1 MSTMYGL
8 GFEPFPLLL
17 NYELG
22 DFLHLRTDD
31 TPDALI
37 LGSHMNGE
45 VSEMGEVFD
54 EYYEVPGSYTYD
66 IDAKM
71 DEMFRDLC
79 DRLISG
85 KDDCCEALGRFYH
98 SLLEDYATDDKARA
112 WLQSKG
118 LYLPEVPFDDCCE
131 PDDASGLPDVA
142 DWLSDDYRS
151 QLEDLFIL
159 KPGLAEDGKPCVW
172 VHPGNRREVR
182 LLLLANS
189 HRGEPAYELVLWN
202 FGSNEGEGGYTEGDS
217 GYSPV
222 AGNWITDGFL
232 NRYLDSSGK
241 TRYRI
246 PREARRNLETYLGYW
261 TKSYGTDPELDAEVE
276 VLGDA
281 ENHDFH
287 LDCEAVVCRAVV
299 FVG

>member
-1 MSTMYGL
+1 MSTSYGL

-17 NYELG
+17 DYELG
-22 DFLHLRTDD
+22 EHLMLRTDA
-31 TPDALI
+31 TKSALF

-54 EYYEVPGSYTYD
+54 EYHEVPGSYDYD

-79 DRLISG
+79 DRLTGGES
-85 KDDCCEALGRFYH
+85 DCCEALGRFYH
-98 SLLEDYATDDKARA
+98 SLLEDYATDDKARF

-118 LYLPEVPFDDCCE
+118 LYLPVVPFDDNGE
-131 PDDASGLPDVA
+131 SNESGLPDFA
-142 DWLSDDYRS
+142 DWLSDDCLN

-159 KPGLAEDGKPCVW
+159 KPGYTEDGKPCVW

-182 LLLLANS
+182 LLLLSNS
-189 HRGEPAYELVLWN
+189 HKDEPAYELVLWD
-202 FGSNEGEGGYTEGDS
+202 FKSNEGAGGYTEGDG
-217 GYSPV
+217 GYAPV
-222 AGNWITDGFL
+222 SGNWITDGFL
-232 NRYLDSSGK
+232 NRHLDSNGK
-241 TRYRI
+241 TCYRI
-246 PREARRNLETYLGYW
+246 PREARRALETYLGYW

-281 ENHDFH
+281 ESHDFH

-299 FVG
+299 RVG